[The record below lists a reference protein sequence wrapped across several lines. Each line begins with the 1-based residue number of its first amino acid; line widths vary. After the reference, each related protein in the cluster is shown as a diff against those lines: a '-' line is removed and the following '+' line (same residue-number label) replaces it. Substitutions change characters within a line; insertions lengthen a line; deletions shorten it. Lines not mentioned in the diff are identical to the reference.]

1 MVQSLNTKALL
12 TLASVV
18 RRPGLMTPHVA
29 VETISQVNYDALK
42 EKCGIT
48 AVVFDKDNTLTAPYE
63 NHVHP
68 NAKLGL
74 EKAIRIFGVSN
85 VAILSNSAGTNDDPQ
100 FRNAIEIEESMGIK
114 VIRHSEKKPGGLE
127 EVLNHFSME
136 DPAALCMVGDRLLTD
151 VVFGNLYG
159 MLTVHTLPL
168 CSGAENARDNKVA
181 KVIRTAENKA
191 LYGKWFGGRWLQN
204 AKMDH
209 KYWPGEEECPLVLT
223 EEQLTQLGNEASTP
237 DSTAEEATSAQEGS
251 AADESPPD
259 TDQK

>member
-1 MVQSLNTKALL
+1 
-12 TLASVV
+12 
-18 RRPGLMTPHVA
+18 MTPHVA
-29 VETISQVNYDALK
+29 VGTISQVNYDALK

-100 FRNAIEIEESMGIK
+100 FRDAIEIEESMGIK
-114 VIRHSEKKPGGLE
+114 VIRHSEKKPGGLA

-168 CSGAENARDNKVA
+168 CSGEENARDNKVA
-181 KVIRTAENKA
+181 KVIRSAENKA

-204 AKMDH
+204 AKMEH
-209 KYWPGEEECPLVLT
+209 KYWPGDEECPLIVT
-223 EEQLTQLGNEASTP
+223 EEQLSQLGNEVA
-237 DSTAEEATSAQEGS
+237 TADEFEDAVGDPPVEGS
-251 AADESPPD
+251 AADEPPPNQE
-259 TDQK
+259 QK